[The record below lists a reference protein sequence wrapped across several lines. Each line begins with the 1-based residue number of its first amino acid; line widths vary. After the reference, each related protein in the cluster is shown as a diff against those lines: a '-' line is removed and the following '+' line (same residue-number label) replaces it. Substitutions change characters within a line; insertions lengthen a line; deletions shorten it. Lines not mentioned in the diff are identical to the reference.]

1 MSYCREC
8 EGTGRIERRS
18 FMQTPDSA
26 TWETWTEP
34 CTYCA
39 DEDDYDWRG
48 EDQE

>member
-8 EGTGRIERRS
+8 DGTGRIERRS

-26 TWETWTEP
+26 SWETWTEP
-34 CTYCA
+34 CPYCS

-48 EDQE
+48 DDQE